1 MIKTPIAVVAFFL
14 VGLMTQA
21 ISNAAELKFLCG
33 FALASA
39 MKELVPEFQKTTGHT
54 VTASYANVG
63 VITNR
68 VRQGEI
74 ADLAIV
80 SAEQSLDLEKEG
92 KIVEIAP
99 VPVAKVGVG
108 VAVKKG
114 AAKPDIS
121 TVDAFKH
128 TLLIAR
134 SIAMADPARGSPVSA
149 YLIGL
154 FDRLGIGA
162 ELKRKIILT
171 LSNVETFEALAS
183 SNADIGTSQ
192 VSEIVASPNADL
204 VGPLPSDIQS
214 FTRLT
219 AVIPKAAAAPD
230 AAKAFIE
237 FLTSSHAG
245 SVFKSKGMEPG

>member
-1 MIKTPIAVVAFFL
+1 MIKTAFAVLAFFL
-14 VGLMTQA
+14 TGLITQA
-21 ISNAAELKFLCG
+21 NANAAEIKFLCG

-39 MKELVPEFQKTTGHT
+39 MKELTPEFQQATGHT

-68 VRQGEI
+68 VGQGEI

-80 SAEQSLDLEKEG
+80 LPEQSRNLGKEG
-92 KIVEIAP
+92 KIVEMAS

-108 VAVKKG
+108 VAVKRG
-114 AAKPDIS
+114 AGKPDIS

-128 TLLIAR
+128 TFLNAR
-134 SIAMADPARGSPVSA
+134 SIAMADPSHGSPVSA
-149 YLIGL
+149 YLLGL
-154 FDRLGIGA
+154 FDRLGIGLD
-162 ELKRKIILT
+162 LKRKMILT
-171 LSNVETFEALAS
+171 PSNVETFEALAS
-183 SNADIGTSQ
+183 GNADIATSQ
-192 VSEIVASPNADL
+192 VSEIIASPYADL

-214 FTRLT
+214 FTVLT
-219 AVIPKAAAAPD
+219 AIIPKTAVVPD

-245 SVFKSKGMEPG
+245 SVYKSKGMEPG